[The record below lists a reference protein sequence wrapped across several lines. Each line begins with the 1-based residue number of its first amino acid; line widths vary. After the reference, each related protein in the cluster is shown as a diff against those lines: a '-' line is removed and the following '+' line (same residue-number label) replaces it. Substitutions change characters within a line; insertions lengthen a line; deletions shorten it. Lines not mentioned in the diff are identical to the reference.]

1 MEVKN
6 FWGTSQPTSPK
17 VRKLMHIC
25 MVLFVTVSS
34 VAFAFMLL
42 TANIPAH
49 AATTRTAH
57 PTTNTTPVLTEYPT
71 TDQPWGVS
79 LDGRG
84 HIWVAEP
91 NCDASP
97 VCGSPSPGLIAK
109 YFTSNPS
116 SGEVDYKA
124 TGQYN
129 PVFLTEDASHNV
141 WFTDPTHNAIG
152 ELVPNTNTWTE
163 YLAPTANA
171 APYDLV
177 MDKNGNIW
185 FTEILANKI
194 GFFNPTTH
202 AFAETATPSS
212 GSAPYGITMDANGK
226 IWFAENALP
235 KIAHFTPTTNGTGL
249 VIKEITIESG
259 SNPPTP
265 HLITTDSLGKIW
277 YSEGFAG
284 QIGVYNPKT
293 GIHKDYPVSV
303 GVTNTHISGI
313 GVDSNGKVWF
323 NDSLSARIGKFDP
336 VTGKLTVIQLS
347 FNGAHPHDGLTI
359 DPTNIVWITEQFG
372 LRLGKIT

>member
-1 MEVKN
+1 
-6 FWGTSQPTSPK
+6 
-17 VRKLMHIC
+17 

-34 VAFAFMLL
+34 VAFVFTLI
-42 TANIPAH
+42 TASTSAH
-49 AATTRTAH
+49 AASARAAY
-57 PTTNTTPVLTEYPT
+57 PTTNLHPVLTEYPT

-97 VCGSPSPGLIAK
+97 VCGSPSAGLIAR

-116 SGEVDYKA
+116 SGEQNYIPPA
-124 TGQYN
+124 EYN

-152 ELVPNTNTWTE
+152 EMVPGTNTWKE
-163 YLAPTANA
+163 YTAPTSNA

-177 MDKNGNIW
+177 MDANGNIW

-194 GFFNPTTH
+194 GFFNPSTH
-202 AFAETATPSS
+202 AFVETRTPSS
-212 GSAPYGITMDANGK
+212 GSAPYGITLDPNGK

-235 KIAHFTPTTNGTGL
+235 QIAHFTPTVNGSGIS
-249 VIKEITIESG
+249 IKEVAIDSG
-259 SNPPTP
+259 SSAPTP
-265 HLITTDSLGKIW
+265 HLITTDSTGRLW

-293 GIHKDYPVSV
+293 GKHTDYPVSA
-303 GVTNTHISGI
+303 GITQTHISGI
-313 GVDSNGKVWF
+313 GVEGNGNVWF
-323 NDSLSARIGKFDP
+323 NDSLSARIGKFNP
-336 VTGKLTVIQLS
+336 VTLKLTVIQLS

-359 DPTNIVWITEQFG
+359 DPSNTVWITEQFG